1 MGQPRLKVLPGEVV
15 EVGLRIE
22 AWRRRR
28 VKRERMPSELWD
40 CAVEL
45 ASRHG
50 VSRMARALGIG
61 FAALQRRVK
70 GVAEVRPS
78 AQIPPHGFV
87 ELGGFSTSG
96 WSGTEI
102 EIAGRDGSRLAIRI
116 SQGAAVDLAGV
127 VTAFRGHAG

>member
-87 ELGGFSTSG
+87 ELGGFSTPG

-116 SQGAAVDLAGV
+116 SQGTAVDLAGV